1 MNVVYDLLG
10 FQSRDHGERGIARY
24 VLQLGLAIERT
35 RPGLITEYLS
45 HPDLPFPA
53 GAEELLATRRVVR
66 SDHRSHRRN
75 PSAGGVFIAGSPF
88 ETFNHPSELVLP
100 PFARSPRWRSA
111 AVVHDVIPGIFPEL
125 YLTDPLNV
133 EYYRARLNALR
144 GFDRFLTNSQ
154 ATTDDAIEMLDL
166 DPADLTIIG
175 AGADRRFCPPPHGHE
190 AAAAALIADGDLPG
204 LRPGFIL
211 FPTGIDPR
219 KNIER
224 TIEAYGLVPEAVR
237 ARHQLVL
244 SCRLSDPDREHLD
257 AVAAEAGVTIAQ
269 SGDNTGAG
277 RDGRQGDMLVTGYVS
292 DNVLCRLYQAA
303 HLVLFPSYYEGFGLP
318 ALEAM
323 HCGAPVI
330 CADATSLREV
340 QPLAEARFDP
350 MSAQAIADAV
360 QHALADDDFRDRLRK
375 QTLPPFTWE
384 LAAERT
390 ASVIDELAEAVRIRI
405 DEVSERLVKPRL
417 AIFSPL
423 PPQPSDTAKYT
434 FQLLDELRHVCDVTV
449 FVDENPLHVW
459 APEGVA
465 IERARNYDI
474 VNASGGAFD
483 QTLVMIGND
492 PYHRHCLEALELR
505 PCFALFHSARITE
518 LYNDLQQ
525 ASPERLRGGTAGHHL
540 GSMYPGRYRAEVAA
554 MDLIDPE
561 TADRFGVLMSADAA
575 RHATEVFIHSEY
587 AASMVKIDSGIGAQV
602 LTPFPC
608 PPFVERIRPVAD
620 HPTVA
625 VLGSVDRGHQPEKL
639 IAAWAGAPRDPNA
652 ILRFAGDI
660 DDGYR
665 HELQAL
671 AANLDVADSVDLTEE
686 PSDDS
691 AAHLIDTASFAVQL
705 SSTSDGSNSA
715 VVANLL
721 TNGVPTIVS
730 AVGPNRELPDDVVV
744 AVDVDVE
751 VDHLSVELGT
761 LLADDG
767 RRQAIATAAV
777 EYAKTNSY
785 AAAALNLADH
795 LFTSAT
801 GANGALMHRLLDPIR
816 HVQNQ
821 TLAELNRLQNAQS
834 SYVGDN
840 QVLTRLFT
848 GQKIFVDSRDISV
861 TPALILEG
869 RWEAETTD
877 VFLGLLEPSDTV
889 IDIGANMGYFGIIA
903 GTVLDGDEGGS
914 VHLIEANP
922 HLLPL
927 LFKSLNVTGLVGI
940 ATVSN
945 LAVSDQAGELQLHVP
960 EHLWGSSFL
969 DEADDT
975 FRESIESTTSE
986 ELALREVIDVPAIS
1000 LDQFTA
1006 DRGIERVDVIKMDI
1020 EGHEERAYQGM
1031 ARVIDENREHL
1042 RLLLEFSGG
1051 QYDDPAGF
1059 MERIKADFKFVAAI
1073 QPGHDGLVEVASY
1086 SDVSALSE
1094 PGFVML
1100 VASNTDLGGR

>member
-24 VLQLGLAIERT
+24 VLQLGLAIERM
-35 RPGLITEYLS
+35 RPGLVTEYLS

-53 GAEELLATRRVVR
+53 GAEELLATGRVVR
-66 SDHRSHRRN
+66 SDHRSHRRD

-125 YLTDPLNV
+125 YLTNPLNV

-166 DPADLTIIG
+166 EPADLTIIG
-175 AGADRRFCPPPHGHE
+175 AGADRQFCRPPRGHE
-190 AAAAALIADGDLPG
+190 AAAAALVADGDLPG

-224 TIEAYGLVPEAVR
+224 TIEAYGLLPEAVR

-244 SCRLSDPDREHLD
+244 SCRLSGPDREHLD
-257 AVAAEAGVTIAQ
+257 AVAAAAGVTIAQ
-269 SGDNTGAG
+269 SGDNTGASHG
-277 RDGRQGDMLVTGYVS
+277 SRQGDMLVTGYVS
-292 DNVLCRLYQAA
+292 DEVLRRLYQSA

-350 MSAQAIADAV
+350 MSAKAIAAAV
-360 QHALADDDFRDRLRK
+360 EHALADDDFRDRLRN

-405 DEVSERLVKPRL
+405 DEVPEETAKPRL
-417 AIFSPL
+417 AVFSPL
-423 PPQPSDTAKYT
+423 PPQTSEAATYT
-434 FQLLDELRHVCDVTV
+434 FQLLHELSDVCDITV

-459 APEGVA
+459 APNGVA
-465 IERARNYDI
+465 IERADDYDFL
-474 VNASGGAFD
+474 SSGGGAFD

-492 PYHRHCLEALELR
+492 RYHGHCLEALERR
-505 PCFALFHSARITE
+505 PCAAIFHSARITE
-518 LYNDLQQ
+518 IYNDLQQ
-525 ASPERLRGGTAGHHL
+525 RSPERLHGGTTGRHL
-540 GSMYPGRYRAEVAA
+540 GAMYPGRYRAEVEA
-554 MDLIDPE
+554 MPLVNSE
-561 TADRFGVLMSADAA
+561 TADRFGVLMSAEAA
-575 RHATEVFIHSEY
+575 RRATEVFVHSEY

-602 LTPFPC
+602 LGPLPC
-608 PPFVERIRPVAD
+608 PPIVERIKPVAD
-620 HPTVA
+620 HQTVA
-625 VLGSVDRGHQPEKL
+625 VLGSVDRRHQPEKL
-639 IAAWAGAPRDPNA
+639 IAAWAGAARDANA
-652 ILRFAGDI
+652 ILCFAGHI

-671 AANLDVADSVDLTEE
+671 AADLHVADSVDLSEQL
-686 PSDDS
+686 SDDA
-691 AAHLIDTASFAVQL
+691 AAHLIDTASCAVQL
-705 SSTSDGSNSA
+705 SSTTDGSNSA
-715 VVANLL
+715 VVARLL

-730 AVGPNRELPDDVVV
+730 AIGPNRELPDDVVV

-751 VDHLSVELGT
+751 TDRLSVELGK

-767 RRQAIATAAV
+767 RREAIASAAV
-777 EYAKTNSY
+777 DYAKKNSP
-785 AAAALNLADH
+785 AAAALILADH

-821 TLAELNRLQNAQS
+821 TLVELNRLQNAQS

-889 IDIGANMGYFGIIA
+889 IDIGANMGYFGLIA

-922 HLLPL
+922 HLIPL
-927 LFKSLNVTGLVGI
+927 LFKSLNVTGLVGM

-945 LAVSDQAGELQLHVP
+945 LAISDEAGELQLHVP

-986 ELALREVIDVPAIS
+986 ELALREVLDVPAMS

-1020 EGHEERAYQGM
+1020 EGHEERAYRGM

-1042 RLLLEFSGG
+1042 HLLLEFTGH
-1051 QYDDPAGF
+1051 QYDDPTGF
-1059 MERIKADFKFVAAI
+1059 MEQIKADFKFVAAI
-1073 QPGHDGLVEVASY
+1073 QPGGTGLIDVASY